1 MIKAAGISRWLFLS
15 AAALAA
21 ASCLQAEP
29 VISEFLASNRTGILD
44 EDGDH
49 SDWIELRNPDPA
61 PASLKGWYLTDS
73 ATNKIKWQFPD
84 VSIPAGGYLVVFASG
99 KDRRDP
105 AARLHTNFSLD
116 ADGDYLA
123 LVRADGSS
131 VATEFAPKFP
141 KQQANVSFGPAGSPP
156 AGAAVYLEKPT
167 PGAGNSAALPMGIAQ
182 SVTFSRPSGPAAS
195 SFQLSLSGAASG
207 QQIRYVTAAARSGA
221 TLADPEATSPA
232 YSSPIA
238 IDGAT
243 VVKAALFS
251 TDGKTRGPTRTVY
264 YSRIGAD
271 LAGATSELPVLVIDT
286 LGFGPLV
293 KDGTDHSAWL
303 HSYATRPT
311 GTPVFS
317 SAPELTSP
325 LRISVRGSTSAQFPK
340 KGYGISFTDELGR
353 GDDPAWLDLGT
364 HEKWVLSAPWKYD
377 LHYINNAYIYTLS
390 NRIGRWAPRTRLT
403 EVYVNTNGGN
413 IDAADYAGIYA
424 ITDRI
429 EVAKKR
435 VDIANLNPD
444 ELTGADLTGGY
455 ILKIDSVDPDEIGW
469 TTKRR
474 FPETDGSSVVLVS
487 PAAADIA
494 PAQLAYIKDYVQRM
508 EDALVESRDSAW
520 TRRTYLD
527 FIDRGSWVDQHM
539 LQVFSANPDAL
550 VRSTYLTKDR
560 NGRLVSGPAWDFD
573 RALGSYWD
581 ERSFRYDVWFG
592 VGATDVWQTGW
603 WGILCR
609 DPEFMQE
616 WIDRWQTLRRTE
628 FSSPS
633 LNTLV
638 DTLASNLAK
647 AAVRDATRWPDNV
660 SPYGSYA
667 AQLNRLKGWTVKRAE
682 WIDQQFTAPP
692 SVSVNA
698 GNITLT
704 ASAGAELIYTLD
716 GSDPR
721 SLGGG
726 IAPNARRTSVPLTVA
741 SSTNVVARSYL
752 AASANVFPGSP
763 WSSAVGGPASTPVS
777 PASRIVNLSSRALVS
792 AGENA
797 LIVGV
802 VVADTTSKRF
812 LLRGVGPALGA
823 FGLNDFVRE
832 PRISIFRG
840 PSEIAANLAWETG
853 PDASRLPGYAKS
865 VGAFALPA
873 GSRDSALVGELGA
886 GAYTVQVTTTA
897 TQPGVGL
904 AELYELDAL
913 GRSINLSTRA
923 RVAAGSGALFGGFV
937 VQGAAAKRVLVR
949 AAGPALAA
957 FGISGFLRDPI
968 LTVYNSKQVAV
979 ATNEGWDAAGGG
991 PVITAA
997 GGLVGAFP
1005 LAVGSRD
1012 AALLLSVPPG
1022 AYTVEI
1028 KGKDAS
1034 EGVALLEIYEVP

>member
-1 MIKAAGISRWLFLS
+1 MNTARRISQWMFWS

-21 ASCLQAEP
+21 VEALHAEP

-73 ATNKIKWQFPD
+73 ATNKIKWPFPD

-105 AARLHTNFSLD
+105 TARLHTNFSLD

-141 KQQANVSFGPAGSPP
+141 KQQANVSYGPAGSPP
-156 AGAAVYLEKPT
+156 AGGAVYLEKPT

-182 SVTFSRPSGPAAS
+182 TVTFSRPAGPAAS
-195 SFQLSLSGAASG
+195 SFQLTLSGADSG
-207 QQIRYVTAAARSGA
+207 QQIRYVTAPSRSGA
-221 TLADPEATSPA
+221 TLAGPDATSPV
-232 YSSPIA
+232 YSAPIT

-243 VVKAALFS
+243 VVKAALFT

-264 YSRIGAD
+264 YSRIGGD
-271 LAGATSELPVLVIDT
+271 LSGAVSELPVVVIDT
-286 LGFGPLV
+286 LGSGPLV
-293 KDGTDHSAWL
+293 KDGIDRSAWL
-303 HSYATRPT
+303 HSYAPRAV
-311 GTPVFS
+311 GTPVFAT
-317 SAPELTSP
+317 APELTSP
-325 LRISVRGSTSAQFPK
+325 LTIKVRGSSSAEFPK
-340 KGYGISFTDELGR
+340 KGYGIAFTDELGS
-353 GDDPAWLDLGT
+353 GDEPAWLDLGT
-364 HEKWVLSAPWKYD
+364 HERWALSAPWKYD
-377 LHYINNAYIYTLS
+377 LHYINNAYVYTLS
-390 NRIGRWAPRTRLT
+390 TRLGRWAPRTRLA
-403 EVYVNTNGGN
+403 ELYLSNNGGN
-413 IDAADYAGIYA
+413 IDAADYAGIYV

-435 VDIANLNPD
+435 VDIASLNPD

-455 ILKIDSVDPDEIGW
+455 ILKIDAADPDEVSW
-469 TTKRR
+469 STSRK
-474 FPETDGSSVVLVS
+474 FPETPGSSVVLVS
-487 PAAADIA
+487 PAATDIA

-508 EDALVESRDSAW
+508 EDALIASRDSGWA
-520 TRRTYLD
+520 RRTYLD
-527 FIDRGSWVDQHM
+527 FIDRGSWVDQHL

-560 NGRLVSGPAWDFD
+560 NGRLVAGPAWDFD

-581 ERSFRYDVWFG
+581 ERSFRYDTWFG
-592 VGATDVWQTGW
+592 VGGTDFWQTGW
-603 WGILCR
+603 WGILAR

-616 WIDRWQTLRRTE
+616 WIDRWQTIRRTD
-628 FSSPS
+628 FSNDA
-633 LNTLV
+633 LIALV
-638 DTLASNLAK
+638 DTLTK
-647 AAVRDATRWPDNV
+647 GVAAAAGRDAARWPDNA
-660 SPYGSYA
+660 SPYGSYT
-667 AQLNRLKGWTVKRAE
+667 AQLNRLKGWSPKRAE

-692 SVSVNA
+692 SVFASG
-698 GNITLT
+698 GNVTLT
-704 ASAGAELIYTLD
+704 APAGAELIYTLD

-726 IAPNARRTSVPLTVA
+726 VAPNARRTSAPLTVA

-777 PASRIVNLSSRALVS
+777 PASRLVNLSSRALVS

-802 VVADTTSKRF
+802 VVADTAAKRF

-823 FGLNDFVRE
+823 FGLSDFVRE
-832 PRISIFRG
+832 PRLSIFRG
-840 PSEIAANLAWETG
+840 ATEIAANLAWETG

-873 GSRDSALVGELGA
+873 GSRDSALVGDLGA

-937 VQGAAAKRVLVR
+937 VQGAAAKRMLVR

-957 FGISGFLRDPI
+957 FGISGFLREPI
-968 LTVYNSKQVAV
+968 LTVYNSRQAVV
-979 ATNEGWDAAGGG
+979 ATNEGWDVAGGG
-991 PVITAA
+991 AVITAA

-1005 LAVGSRD
+1005 LAAGSRD